1 MKTKKLFTLL
11 AVVIALSSCS
21 SSQTGEKTSSAKVN
35 TQNTQTTNEVKSVP
49 PADMQV
55 RSTFNSITTWNQGQ
69 QFLNVIGSTND
80 PKIDNKSWIAIYRE
94 KCGFDPGVHSATGAV
109 CPQNALG
116 GHVVMNGQSQR
127 PAPNSLVYIVPICTS
142 ENNQPNL
149 LMTIAAN
156 GTCAVVLNYWMK

>member
-35 TQNTQTTNEVKSVP
+35 TQNTQTTSEVKSVP

-55 RSTFNSITTWNQGQ
+55 KSTFNSITTWNQGQ
-69 QFLNVIGSTND
+69 QFLNVIGSTKD
-80 PKIDNKSWIAIYRE
+80 PHINSKTWIEVYRE
-94 KCGFDPGVHSATGAV
+94 KCGFNPGNHSATGAI
-109 CPQNALG
+109 CPKNALG
-116 GHVVMNGQSQR
+116 GHVVKNGQSQH

-149 LMTIAAN
+149 QMTIAAN
-156 GTCAVVLNYWMK
+156 GTCVVVLNYWMK